1 MWKAGFR
8 GGEGKGAALRFPE
21 FKLVVWYTGKV
32 SQVNGGSLGGNNSG
46 SESTDTSMPGGK
58 A

>member
-46 SESTDTSMPGGK
+46 SESTDTSN
-58 A
+58 ARW